1 MITAAADVSRP
12 RPPAALAAG
21 VVPLLALAVFINY
34 VDRGNFATVAPALK
48 DALRLSN
55 TQIGLM
61 ISAFFFVYAPG
72 QLAASWAAHRFG
84 PYRVLAIGLAIW
96 SVATAMTSLAGGFAM
111 LLALRVALGVGECVA
126 FPCSSQLL
134 ARHLPGEAL
143 GAANGLICVGL
154 ALGPAAGTLVGG
166 WLLTHW
172 GWRASFLVFGLAS
185 LLWLWPW
192 LRATSTK
199 RAFAGLG
206 RGAERSGPS
215 FRTVLTRPAV
225 WAAGLGQ
232 FCGNFAVY
240 FVVSWL
246 PLFLVKHRGFTVP
259 QMAAFVSLV
268 YLIYAASAFFGGR
281 LSDVAV
287 RAGWP
292 ARIVR
297 KAMMAVGMSGIA
309 ICLAVCAFGDRTT
322 TIAALLVI
330 GLFIGMSTTM
340 TYAIAQ
346 TMAGPAAGG
355 KWIGLQNGIANLAGI
370 FGPILTGWAVDATG
384 SFNSAFLFTAA
395 VAACGLLFWVWLL
408 PRVEPL
414 DWATKP
420 ALFRR

>member
-1 MITAAADVSRP
+1 MAAITIDEGRP
-12 RPPAALAAG
+12 ARRLATA

-34 VDRGNFATVAPALK
+34 VDRGNFATVAPTLK

-55 TQIGLM
+55 TQIGLL

-84 PYRVLAIGLAIW
+84 PVRVLAAGLAVW
-96 SVATAMTSLAGGFAM
+96 SAATFLTGLAGGFAA

-134 ARHLPGEAL
+134 ARHLPPERL
-143 GAANGLICVGL
+143 GGANGLIAVGL
-154 ALGPAAGTLVGG
+154 ALGPAAGALAGG

-172 GWRASFLVFGLAS
+172 GWRASFFVFGAAS

-192 LRATSTK
+192 LRTTGGRAAETPPLSSTE
-199 RAFAGLG
+199 A
-206 RGAERSGPS
+206 AEPS
-215 FRTVLTRPAV
+215 FGMVLTRPAV

-259 QMAAFVSLV
+259 QMAGFVSLV

-281 LSDVAV
+281 LSDRAI
-287 RAGWP
+287 RAGWSAP
-292 ARIVR
+292 IVR
-297 KAMMAVGMSGIA
+297 KAMMGIGMGGIA
-309 ICLAVCAFGDRTT
+309 LCLFVCAFADRTT
-322 TIAALLVI
+322 TLAALLVI

-346 TMAGPAAGG
+346 TMAGPSAGG
-355 KWIGLQNGIANLAGI
+355 KWIGVQNGIANLAGI
-370 FGPILTGWAVDATG
+370 VGPVLTGLAVDATG
-384 SFNSAFLFTAA
+384 TFDAAFLFTAA
-395 VAACGLLFWVWLL
+395 VAACGLLAWVFLL
-408 PRVEPL
+408 PRVAPL
-414 DWATKP
+414 DWSARP
-420 ALFRR
+420 RLFRR